1 MKLLNLML
9 CGMLACSVANAQTDS
24 TYLDLGRMRARKE
37 FTQTTAIKASDLA
50 QMPFTN
56 LSDAIRLWVN
66 GAYTDKSTMTY
77 VVDGVMISDADAY
90 SIYDIEEI
98 TIVQNALSQ
107 SNGAGYVQTLAL
119 ITTKKGNGAKPH
131 FSVAGQAFVVD
142 RKLSGGTYNFNFF
155 SQYNVTASAKIGK
168 VAVGG
173 SVNFLHDEMPV
184 TQGNELIP
192 TVPNLNRFRTH
203 LWAETDLGEKSKIS
217 LHVNYAPQF
226 GDGKYASDSLGSP
239 DAHSMK
245 FNDALV
251 NATLQLQT
259 AFTSALHNKFSA
271 GYMANKQH
279 GHDDVM
285 YDYQHSY
292 DSAYYNQLGQFEN
305 NVKGHT
311 LFINDNIS
319 YNWRLKDWSI
329 EPAVNLNF
337 QAIKY
342 ESKNAYA
349 TGGPGLGGGGTRGW
363 TEQNLKGNILTATPS
378 LAITYKNIVS
388 IQGGIAQDLSKL
400 VQKDYNGSKAYPF
413 VNVAANLLP
422 AKTNLSWKLYG
433 SYAKTATINNLPA
446 YQINDLGTYVD
457 NFGGT
462 KPGSVFVF
470 GSGSIYVS
478 PVPKNY
484 DQRYQAGTD
493 FSFFKNRLTLGYNYL
508 NTSDVIFTSTTLP
521 GNISAFLA
529 GKYTMERHQVSLVG
543 QVLQGGTFGWRTG
556 LFVNFFKNTINYEDL
571 KISANQKTNSGGWT
585 NRFAYKRL
593 SLGVDLLY
601 LLNAQTSVAAGK
613 TEKHNSLLLQN
624 VYLAYAI
631 NSKKLHNLNSYIS
644 SRNLADS
651 NIMPLASD
659 NRRFYGAGV
668 KFDF

>member
-1 MKLLNLML
+1 MKFLNLML
-9 CGMLACSVANAQTDS
+9 CGVLACAVANAQTDS
-24 TYLDLGRMRARKE
+24 SYLDLGRMRARKE
-37 FTQTTAIKASDLA
+37 FTQKTVIKASDLA

-66 GAYTDKSTMTY
+66 GAYTDKSTMAY

-107 SNGAGYVQTLAL
+107 PNGAGNVQTLAL
-119 ITTKKGNGAKPH
+119 ITTKKGKGAKPS
-131 FSVAGQAFVVD
+131 FSVAGQAFVVS
-142 RKLSGGTYNFNFF
+142 RKLDGGTYNFNFF
-155 SQYNVTASAKIGK
+155 NQYNLTGSAKIGK

-184 TQGNELIP
+184 MQGNEIIP
-192 TVPNLNRFRTH
+192 SVPNLNRFRTH
-203 LWAETDLGEKSKIS
+203 LWAETDLGKKSKVS

-226 GDGKYASDSLGSP
+226 GDGKYASDSFGSP

-259 AFTSALHNKFSA
+259 AVTSGLQNKFSA
-271 GYMANKQH
+271 GYTANKQH

-285 YDYQHSY
+285 YDYQHNY
-292 DSAYYNQLGQFEN
+292 DSAYYSQLGQFEA

-329 EPAVNLNF
+329 EPALNLNF
-337 QAIKY
+337 QTIKY
-342 ESKNAYA
+342 ESQNVSAYSS
-349 TGGPGLGGGGTRGW
+349 TGMITTRSMN
-363 TEQNLKGNILTATPS
+363 TQNLKGNVLNAAPS
-378 LAITYKNIVS
+378 LAVCYKNIFS
-388 IQGGIAQDLSKL
+388 IQGGFVQDLSKL
-400 VQKDYNGSKAYPF
+400 VQKDYNQSKTYPF
-413 VNVAANLLP
+413 VSIAANVLP
-422 AKTNLSWKLYG
+422 AKTSLSWKLYG
-433 SYAKTATINNLPA
+433 SYAKTADINNLPS
-446 YQINDLGTYVD
+446 YQINDLAAYVD
-457 NFGGT
+457 NFNET
-462 KPGSVFVF
+462 KSGSGFVY
-470 GSGSIYVS
+470 GPPGSIYVS
-478 PVPKNY
+478 PVPKDY

-493 FSFFKNRLTLGYNYL
+493 FSFFKNRLTLGYSYL
-508 NTSDVIFTSTTLP
+508 NTSDVVFTQTTLP
-521 GNISAFLA
+521 GNIYAWLA
-529 GKYTMERHQVSLVG
+529 GKYTMEKHQVSLIG
-543 QVLQGGTFGWRTG
+543 QVLQGGAFKWRTG
-556 LFVNFFKNTINYEDL
+556 LFVNFFNNTLNNEDH

-601 LLNAQTSVAAGK
+601 LLNVQTTVAVGK
-613 TEKHNSLLLQN
+613 TEKHNSLLVQN
-624 VYLAYAI
+624 VYLGYAI
-631 NSKKLHNLNSYIS
+631 GGKKHNWDVYIS

-659 NRRFYGAGV
+659 NRKFYGGGV